1 MSALEIFQRVRYSEF
16 WDRSF
21 LYVTI
26 AWGDDKKEKSFP
38 AYFPSKKNF
47 FFTSCRPLAIAYS
60 TSRSTIHN
68 NKYLESI
75 IYQKFSGMNF

>member
-38 AYFPSKKNF
+38 AEFPSKENF
-47 FFTSCRPLAIAYS
+47 YFYLLSSPRNSLFNIKK
-60 TSRSTIHN
+60 HN
-68 NKYLESI
+68 P
-75 IYQKFSGMNF
+75 QQ